1 MESSIYTDPSGFDSS
16 EGMAGETTGL
26 AEDSDREYKEKCR
39 SSRLPIWMFLF
50 LSSLV
55 TLGSA
60 MEAAD
65 GTFDT
70 KSVADRKWAV
80 ACSTITFIITSIVL
94 LLLLSPVF
102 SVFMAGTKLEGCI
115 IFTAAIF
122 WSSVVSVSTTPI
134 TGLAID
140 EMGAI
145 SYGNLYYFSWSSF
158 LCTLMLAVSYIKSF
172 YFIDIEAEMEARGAR
187 IAQWTYLFLFGM
199 LMTGASSAI
208 HDNICAS
215 YANPTIPPTPSYCR
229 RTTLS
234 LVLSIGACC
243 ISVLIIGIKLALS
256 SYSRNY
262 FMFEAYLSLILFI
275 GFAFGIAFIT
285 SRNGPGGPIGN
296 LYYTTWG
303 SVVSI
308 TLIGCSCFAEYQ
320 NLKLSS
326 SSYGAAGD
334 FLPQYDAGTYDP
346 QSTINTPSLYG
357 DNTAPSLYGDNTPSM
372 YGDNTPSMYG
382 DASVEFV

>member
-1 MESSIYTDPSGFDSS
+1 
-16 EGMAGETTGL
+16 
-26 AEDSDREYKEKCR
+26 
-39 SSRLPIWMFLF
+39 
-50 LSSLV
+50 
-55 TLGSA
+55 
-60 MEAAD
+60 
-65 GTFDT
+65 
-70 KSVADRKWAV
+70 
-80 ACSTITFIITSIVL
+80 
-94 LLLLSPVF
+94 
-102 SVFMAGTKLEGCI
+102 
-115 IFTAAIF
+115 
-122 WSSVVSVSTTPI
+122 
-134 TGLAID
+134 
-140 EMGAI
+140 
-145 SYGNLYYFSWSSF
+145 
-158 LCTLMLAVSYIKSF
+158 
-172 YFIDIEAEMEARGAR
+172 
-187 IAQWTYLFLFGM
+187 M

-208 HDNICAS
+208 HDNNCAS

-308 TLIGCSCFAEYQ
+308 TLIACSCFAEYQ

-326 SSYGAAGD
+326 SSYGGAGD
-334 FLPQYDAGTYDP
+334 FLPQYDAGTTYDP

-372 YGDNTPSMYG
+372 YGD
-382 DASVEFV
+382 ASIEFV